1 MGLLDGL
8 MGNASEVDVAE
19 VSESLA
25 EILAD
30 NESITNAYKLIR
42 DMLVLTNK
50 RLIFI
55 DKQGVTGKKVSYHS
69 IPYKSVTNF
78 IVETAGTFDTDSE
91 LKVWVSGNSTPL
103 ELELKSSLAPS
114 VQQALATQMFS

>member
-91 LKVWVSGNSTPL
+91 LKVWLSGNSTPL